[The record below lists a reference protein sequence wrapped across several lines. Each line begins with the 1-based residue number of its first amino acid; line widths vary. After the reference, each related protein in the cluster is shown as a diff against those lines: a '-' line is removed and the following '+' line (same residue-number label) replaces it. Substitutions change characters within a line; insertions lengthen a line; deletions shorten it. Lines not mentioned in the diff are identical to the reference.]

1 MSKERELLNWALIF
15 LHPNVSEEA
24 SNLHKEITEL
34 LAQPE
39 PFKPDWANYTQGVED
54 GIYKAKH
61 EPVTNEPTA
70 TAMAVMPNGEPVSDV
85 YDAYEAG
92 RKSVMVEQEPV
103 AWKVVDKTTGDFMFS
118 RVKPLKRTYLYDEV
132 IPLYTSLPKREPLSE
147 AVIVKMFGDHTTAIH
162 ADSYWAGIEDAGK
175 SHGIGDK
182 MTAIKEQTKVDW
194 DKASIICTLNGY
206 RWYLGPEAE
215 QEMNWYDAKEW
226 CQSNDG
232 ELPPRNILL
241 ECYMNEDINP
251 LFKTESY
258 WSSTALFDSSAWY
271 QFFDLGNQN
280 SYIHK
285 TTNCYVRAVR
295 AIKLEE
301 SR

>member
-1 MSKERELLNWALIF
+1 MTNIIQSHWE
-15 LHPNVSEEA
+15 HS
-24 SNLHKEITEL
+24 
-34 LAQPE
+34 
-39 PFKPDWANYTQGVED
+39 
-54 GIYKAKH
+54 
-61 EPVTNEPTA
+61 PV
-70 TAMAVMPNGEPVSDV
+70 
-85 YDAYEAG
+85 
-92 RKSVMVEQEPV
+92 
-103 AWKVVDKTTGDFMFS
+103 
-118 RVKPLKRTYLYDEV
+118 
-132 IPLYTSLPKREPLSE
+132 
-147 AVIVKMFGDHTTAIH
+147 
-162 ADSYWAGIEDAGK
+162 
-175 SHGIGDK
+175 
-182 MTAIKEQTKVDW
+182 
-194 DKASIICTLNGY
+194 ICELNGY

-215 QEMNWYDAKEW
+215 EELTWKGAKSW